1 MSALIFLIPVSIAL
15 GGLGLA
21 VFCWA
26 FRTGQYEDVAGASER
41 IFLDEDDKP
50 L

>member
-1 MSALIFLIPVSIAL
+1 MSALTFLIPVSIAL

-21 VFCWA
+21 IFFWA
-26 FRTGQYEDVAGASER
+26 CRTGQYEDVAGASLR
-41 IFLDEDDKP
+41 IFLDEEDKP

>member
-1 MSALIFLIPVSIAL
+1 MSALSFLVPISIAL
-15 GGLGLA
+15 GALGLG
-21 VFCWA
+21 VFFWA
-26 FRTGQYEDVAGASER
+26 ARSGQFEDVAGSGQR

>member
-1 MSALIFLIPVSIAL
+1 MSALTFLIPVSIAL

-21 VFCWA
+21 VFFWA
-26 FRTGQYEDVAGASER
+26 CRTGQYEDVTGASER